1 MNKMNTWASSIT
13 MNLAN
18 ALNCFFSVP
27 EKRCK
32 CLSCAISASQRG
44 AEMDRSPAGEH
55 AAIPRRSSSS
65 RGAEWLWPHS
75 QGRSP
80 AFPAPQADRVW
91 EQHRAFSALRH
102 IGKPLA
108 RLTKGLI
115 GSRRPEQQL
124 LGFAQSPSTLGNG
137 CPREAPPAP
146 RGTLQHP
153 LLGSTEGSPHPG
165 KATRSISPGS

>member
-1 MNKMNTWASSIT
+1 MHLWF
-13 MNLAN
+13 
-18 ALNCFFSVP
+18 FFS

-65 RGAEWLWPHS
+65 GGAAWLWPPF
-75 QGRSP
+75 QGHSP
-80 AFPAPQADRVW
+80 ASPAPRAGRVW
-91 EQHRAFSALRH
+91 EQHPAFSALRH
-102 IGKPLA
+102 RGKPLA
-108 RLTKGLI
+108 RLTKGLSS
-115 GSRRPEQQL
+115 SRRPEQPL
-124 LGFAQSPSTLGNG
+124 LGFAQSSSTLGG
-137 CPREAPPAP
+137 GFPSEAPPAA

-165 KATRSISPGS
+165 KATHSISPGS